1 MTYLYKFIAL
11 ATVLLFSLSLS
22 AQTIMGYSNGYG
34 KRNNGVR
41 FGSGTKQGMAIK
53 LSKEKAAALKGSSIA
68 GVRSMFGT
76 TQISDFEIFVTRSL
90 EEEPL
95 YKESF
100 SKASTSWKEFKFSE
114 PIAITG
120 EEIYIGYTL
129 NVIAESYRPLIFDES
144 VDFGNEL
151 FWVYNNGT
159 WQDITEKGYGAPDI
173 QLLIQGAPA
182 VADLIMKPISISG
195 FYKTGEAC
203 SFSGEIFNFGNQTV
217 ETFEISYQVGNGE
230 PAIYKIEN
238 ANLAPNSTY
247 KFQLPDYT
255 SKSVGKLPIQLSV
268 NLLNESHTE
277 VDASDNA
284 CNTFIHIYPVDVQKK
299 NLIESFTGM
308 TCGNCPTGKT
318 FVKNA
323 IKGRED
329 EFVEVSHHAGYYED
343 AFSMKEDWEY
353 TYFYNDQGLYAPAV
367 MFNRAIFSGSPT
379 APVFESTDNGK
390 VLTAT
395 KAFDNIEPY
404 VSIKTT
410 SDFNPITR
418 ECKVTVSV
426 YTYVKPQAATNC
438 LNVFLT
444 QDKMIGYQAGAGSA
458 YSHEHVFRQSLT
470 GTWGTEIQL
479 VEGETVTKEFVFT
492 LAETLAPTY
501 RTCAEDWKGAIDWTA
516 VPENMNVVAFVSAF
530 AATAT
535 DWFVYNCESTP
546 LYSTATS
553 LLDKVVATESS
564 PRLVVRNGKVHLIG
578 RPANIYV
585 YDISGALMKQVVAG
599 TNEFNLPKG
608 CYVVQI
614 TTDNE
619 ATHSC
624 KLLVK

>member
-1 MTYLYKFIAL
+1 MTYLYKSISL
-11 ATVLLFSLSLS
+11 AVVLLFSLSLS

-53 LSKEKAAALKGSSIA
+53 LSKEKATALKGSAIA

-76 TQISDFEIFVTRSL
+76 TQISDFEIFVTHSL

-100 SKASTSWKEFKFSE
+100 TKASTSWKEFKFSE
-114 PIAITG
+114 PVTITG

-129 NVIAESYRPLIFDES
+129 NVISESYRPLIFDES

-151 FWVYNNGT
+151 FWAYNNGA

-173 QLLIQGAPA
+173 QLLIQDAPA

-195 FYKTGEAC
+195 FYKAGEAC
-203 SFSGEIFNFGNQTV
+203 SFAWQIFNFGNQAV
-217 ETFEISYQVGNGE
+217 ESFEISYQVGNEE
-230 PAIYKIEN
+230 PAVYKIEN
-238 ANLAPNSTY
+238 ANLAANSTY
-247 KFQLPDYT
+247 DFQLPDYI
-255 SKSVGKLPIQLSV
+255 SKNVGKLPIQLSV
-268 NLLNESHTE
+268 NLLGESHTE
-277 VDASDNA
+277 ADASDNSH
-284 CNTFIHIYPVDVQKK
+284 NTYIHIYPADVQKK

-308 TCGNCPTGKT
+308 TCSNCPTGKT

-323 IKGRED
+323 ISGRED
-329 EFVEVSHHAGYYED
+329 EFVEVAHHAGYYED
-343 AFSMKEDWEY
+343 AFSMKEDWGY
-353 TYFYNDQGLYAPAV
+353 TYFYNGQGLYAPAV

-379 APVFESTDNGK
+379 SPVFESTDNGK
-390 VLTAT
+390 VLAAT
-395 KAFDNIEPY
+395 KAFDNVEPY
-404 VSIKTT
+404 VSIKTS
-410 SDFNPITR
+410 SDFNPTTR

-426 YTYVKPQAATNC
+426 HTYVKPQAATNC

-444 QDKMIGYQAGAGSA
+444 QDKMIGYQAGAGSS

-492 LAETLAPTY
+492 LAEALAPTY
-501 RTCAEDWKGAIDWTA
+501 STCAEDWKGAIDWSA

-530 AATAT
+530 ATTAT

-546 LYSTATS
+546 LYTTATS
-553 LLDKVVATESS
+553 VLDKVVATETAT
-564 PRLVVRNGKVHLIG
+564 RFMVQNGEVHIVG
-578 RPANIYV
+578 EPANISV
-585 YDISGALMKQVVAG
+585 YNTSGALVKRVAAG
-599 TNEFNLPKG
+599 TNKFSLPKG
-608 CYVVQI
+608 FYVVQS
-614 TTDNE
+614 TADNG
-619 ATHSC
+619 ATRSC
-624 KLLVK
+624 KLLVR